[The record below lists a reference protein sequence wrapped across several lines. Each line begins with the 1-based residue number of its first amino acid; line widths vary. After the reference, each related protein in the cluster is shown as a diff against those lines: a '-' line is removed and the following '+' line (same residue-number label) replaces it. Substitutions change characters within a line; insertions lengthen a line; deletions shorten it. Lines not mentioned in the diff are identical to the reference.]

1 MLHSLN
7 TNYMTR
13 KTGQKMVALILTP
26 SRSWTYF
33 AGDRENGQRCPMSRP
48 LWLLKK
54 TRISAKNADGTLPSW
69 LS

>member
-1 MLHSLN
+1 MLRSLN
-7 TNYMTR
+7 ANYMTR

-48 LWLLKK
+48 LWL
-54 TRISAKNADGTLPSW
+54 
-69 LS
+69 